1 MSRPLRYGM
10 VGGGQD
16 AFIGAVHRH
25 AMALDHR
32 YTFAAGALSS
42 TPEKAMRS
50 AAALGLPENRSYPT
64 WEAMLERELARPVED
79 RIDLVVIVT
88 PNHVHHPV
96 AKAFAEAGIH
106 VVSDKPLVHTSA
118 QADELVRIARERGI
132 VFGVTYNYSG
142 YPLVKEMRRFV
153 REGRIG
159 QVRKVVVGYH
169 QGWLA
174 TKLEDE
180 GAKQAEWRTDPAR
193 SGAAGAIG
201 DIGSHAENLVAT
213 VTGLELE
220 AICADL
226 TTFVPGR
233 RLDDD
238 GNLLL
243 RFQGGARG
251 VLMASQVEIGHEN
264 DLVLQ
269 VYGET
274 GSLVA
279 PGEPERAVV
288 RAARRARPAAA
299 ARQRVPRGRRSARH
313 EAPVWAPRGVPRGV
327 RQRLRGDRRRD
338 PRARDGRIDRGR
350 LPHRRG
356 RRPRRALHRDDRRQ
370 RRQRTR
376 SGPPTPAPRSDPRS
390 TAWTHT
396 PPPLPTA
403 SPSVSGPSATSAAT
417 RSASRRARPRTR
429 PTASRCSPSSA
440 RTASTSTTTTWC
452 PTARP
457 PQSATPSWRASSAR
471 STSTA

>member
-10 VGGGQD
+10 VGGGEG

-42 TPEKAMRS
+42 TREKARRS
-50 AAALGLPENRSYPT
+50 GAALGLSDDRNYPS
-64 WEAMLERELARPVED
+64 WEAMLEAELALPADE

-88 PNHVHHPV
+88 PNHVHYPV

-118 QADELVRIARERGI
+118 QADDLVRIVRERGV

-159 QVRKVVVGYH
+159 AIRKVIVGYH

-180 GAKQAEWRTDPAR
+180 GAKQAQWRTDPAR

-201 DIGSHAENLVAT
+201 DIGSHAENLVST

-233 RLDDD
+233 KLDDD

-243 RFQGGARG
+243 RFQGGAKG

-274 GSLVA
+274 GSLRWHQENPNELWYA
-279 PGEPERAVV
+279 PLDGPVQLL
-288 RAARRARPAAA
+288 RRGNPYLGDDA
-299 ARQRVPRGRRSARH
+299 QRVTRLPSGHPEAFFEAFANVYVAIADAIERHALGGTSAGDYPSV
-313 EAPVWAPRGVPRGV
+313 EDGARGV
-327 RQRLRGDRRRD
+327 RF
-338 PRARDGRIDRGR
+338 IE
-350 LPHRRG
+350 
-356 RRPRRALHRDDRRQ
+356 
-370 RRQRTR
+370 RTV
-376 SGPPTPAPRSDPRS
+376 A
-390 TAWTHT
+390 
-396 PPPLPTA
+396 
-403 SPSVSGPSATSAAT
+403 SAA
-417 RSASRRARPRTR
+417 SDAK
-429 PTASRCSPSSA
+429 
-440 RTASTSTTTTWC
+440 W
-452 PTARP
+452 
-457 PQSATPSWRASSAR
+457 TPF
-471 STSTA
+471 

>member
-1 MSRPLRYGM
+1 MTRPLRYGM

-159 QVRKVVVGYH
+159 RLRKVVVGYH

-180 GAKQAEWRTDPAR
+180 GAKQAQWRTDPAR

-213 VTGLELE
+213 VTGLELD

-233 RLDDD
+233 KLDDD

-274 GSLVA
+274 GALRWHQENPNELWYAPLDGPVQLLRRGNPYLGDDAKRVTRLPSGHPEAFLEAFANVYVA
-279 PGEPERAVV
+279 IADAIAQHAEGGSTDGDYPTVEDGA
-288 RAARRARPAAA
+288 
-299 ARQRVPRGRRSARH
+299 
-313 EAPVWAPRGVPRGV
+313 RGV
-327 RQRLRGDRRRD
+327 RFIETTVASAASD
-338 PRARDGRIDRGR
+338 AKW
-350 LPHRRG
+350 
-356 RRPRRALHRDDRRQ
+356 
-370 RRQRTR
+370 
-376 SGPPTPAPRSDPRS
+376 TPF
-390 TAWTHT
+390 
-396 PPPLPTA
+396 
-403 SPSVSGPSATSAAT
+403 PSA
-417 RSASRRARPRTR
+417 RV
-429 PTASRCSPSSA
+429 
-440 RTASTSTTTTWC
+440 
-452 PTARP
+452 
-457 PQSATPSWRASSAR
+457 
-471 STSTA
+471 